1 LQESKAAAKVWVVV
15 HYGLVII
22 VTAIVLAASQ
32 KNDSLFKSLTIQTFL
47 IYAGVDFLFLLYFL
61 WVIIVYVKEA
71 VDMPGL

>member
-1 LQESKAAAKVWVVV
+1 
-15 HYGLVII
+15 VII

-32 KNDSLFKSLTIQTFL
+32 KNELLFRSLTIKTFL
-47 IYAGVDFLFLLYFL
+47 CYAGVDFLFLLYFL